1 MRSRLNSSEGT
12 GFCAVKFGREIVID
26 RARKIDGLPEDALLQ
41 ELYPQDSSAA
51 LNSSS
56 TPAHDRS
63 IVASA
68 MRDPLSGDDIAASAD
83 KECAA

>member
-1 MRSRLNSSEGT
+1 MMR
-12 GFCAVKFGREIVID
+12 C
-26 RARKIDGLPEDALLQ
+26 LQ